1 MCVFIEKIIAIW
13 ALEKS
18 LAFARLP
25 RGRYVG
31 ARNCGSERWEPWSR
45 VYGDQS
51 GSSGSKLGVVL
62 VIGAA
67 ENSWRTEGLT
77 YGASVLTSF
86 YWTLSGF
93 EPWRWRSNT
102 GVGSGLLGK

>member
-18 LAFARLP
+18 LAFALL

-31 ARNCGSERWEPWSR
+31 ARNCGSERWEPWR
-45 VYGDQS
+45 GVYGDQS

-77 YGASVLTSF
+77 HGASVMISF

-93 EPWRWRSNT
+93 DPGDGGAILGW
-102 GVGSGLLGK
+102 GVGF

>member
-67 ENSWRTEGLT
+67 ENSWRTEDLT

-93 EPWRWRSNT
+93 DPGDGGAILGW
-102 GVGSGLLGK
+102 GVGF